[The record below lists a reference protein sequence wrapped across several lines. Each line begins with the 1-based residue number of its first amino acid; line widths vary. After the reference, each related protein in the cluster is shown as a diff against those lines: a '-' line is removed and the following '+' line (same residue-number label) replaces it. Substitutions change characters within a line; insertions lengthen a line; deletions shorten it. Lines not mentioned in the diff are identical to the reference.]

1 MSEAG
6 RLVAVTNVW
15 PPMAAGAGQALR
27 GMVGTRRDTVVIA
40 PTAAAADRGAGA
52 RVLPVLRFSGRTG
65 GPLKLW
71 SVLQHLEVVLAPV
84 AWCLTRPSRR
94 PALIVCV
101 TPLSAG
107 VGGWLARRLFGI
119 PYVVLVHGEE
129 LTLLLRDRA
138 PFRLR
143 LRLQRLALREA
154 AAVICNAQHTRSL
167 AAERY
172 GVPERKLR
180 VVHPAT
186 DLDRGEGEPSSVA
199 MELRERLVGPGAR
212 MILTVGRLSERH
224 KGFDTAIAAMTTVV
238 RRVPEARLLIAGPGD
253 QSALRAAAR
262 EAGVADAVIFAGLL
276 DREDLLRVFRSCD
289 VFLMAGR
296 EVEATAEGFGIVY
309 LEAARFGKPVVAG
322 RAGGAPEAVV
332 DGRTGLLVDG
342 RSPAEVAAA
351 VIRLLEDQ
359 TYAARLGEQ
368 GRARVLREFDGRR
381 QREQFAALVDELLG
395 REAGT
400 RS

>member
-27 GMVGTRRDTVVIA
+27 GMVGARRDTVVIA
-40 PTAAAADRGAGA
+40 PTAAGPDSSAGA

-71 SVLQHLEVVLAPV
+71 SALQHLEVVLAPV
-84 AWCLTRPSRR
+84 AWCLNRPSRR
-94 PALIVCV
+94 PALFVCV

-154 AAVICNAQHTRSL
+154 AAVICNAHHTRGL

-172 GVPERKLR
+172 GVPEWKLR

-186 DLDRGEGEPSSVA
+186 DVDHGEAEPSSVA
-199 MELRERLVGPGAR
+199 TALRERLVGAGAR

-224 KGFDTAIAAMTTVV
+224 KGFDTAIAAMRTVV
-238 RRVPEARLLIAGPGD
+238 GQFPEARLLIAGPGD
-253 QSALRAAAR
+253 QSALRAAAV
-262 EAGVADAVIFAGLL
+262 EAGVADTVVFAGLL

-322 RAGGAPEAVV
+322 RAGGAPEAVL

-342 RSPAEVAAA
+342 RSPTEVAAA
-351 VIRLLEDQ
+351 VIRLLEDP

-368 GRARVLREFDGRR
+368 GRERVLLEFDGRR
-381 QREQFAALVDELLG
+381 QQEQFAALVDELLG

-400 RS
+400 R